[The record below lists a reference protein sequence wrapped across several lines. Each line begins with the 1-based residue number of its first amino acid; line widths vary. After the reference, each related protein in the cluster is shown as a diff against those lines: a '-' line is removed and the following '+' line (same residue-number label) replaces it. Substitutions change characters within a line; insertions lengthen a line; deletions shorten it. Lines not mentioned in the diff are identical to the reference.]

1 MYYIYIEYTIMKR
14 KYEET
19 KQSIMKWR
27 SNNIEKYRE
36 TQMNYYNNNKDKCNK
51 ARQKRRVWAKIA
63 QTFRNILID
72 I

>member
-1 MYYIYIEYTIMKR
+1 MKGT
-14 KYEET
+14 YEDNREC
-19 KQSIMKWR
+19 IMKWR
-27 SNNIEKYRE
+27 ANNLDRYRE

-51 ARQKRRVWAKIA
+51 ARHKRYVWAKIS